1 MDDTIETSE
10 STKVYSFK
18 TGKAIDPE
26 TVDSTYLGDD
36 STEGARIS
44 DAILSVQERMIN
56 MDEHLNGMV
65 DRIIEEVGEDE
76 FSQHTQLFLMIKKPG
91 SNNGLL
97 WTTYNLR
104 GIDLVGALEAAKLI
118 AAERY
123 FSGDD

>member
-1 MDDTIETSE
+1 MDSNDTIETSE

-18 TGKAIDPE
+18 TGKPVDPE
-26 TVDSTYLGDD
+26 TVDSTYLGD
-36 STEGARIS
+36 E
-44 DAILSVQERMIN
+44 ILSVQERMIN

-91 SNNGLL
+91 ANNGLL

>member
-1 MDDTIETSE
+1 MNNNDDTIETSE

-26 TVDSTYLGDD
+26 TVEDGPYL
-36 STEGARIS
+36 TNE
-44 DAILSVQERMIN
+44 ILSVQERMIN
-56 MDEHLNGMV
+56 MDDHLNGMV
-65 DRIIEEVGEDE
+65 ERIIEEVGEDE
-76 FSQHTQLFLMIKKPG
+76 FSEHTQLFLMIKKPG

-97 WTTYNLR
+97 WTTYAFR
-104 GIDLVGALEAAKLI
+104 GIDLIGALESAKLI